1 MSLPTVED
9 FNVIFE
15 DSFQKDIKIRRNLKQ
30 FNKWNGLTL
39 KTKLKR
45 LKDNLEKNIQYLNYK
60 YMYDSEQIEKGIH
73 PQLGS
78 EEDYMTNV
86 DDDIFNHMV
95 KMRNKR
101 LKRQGKI
108 LVI

>member
-1 MSLPTVED
+1 
-9 FNVIFE
+9 
-15 DSFQKDIKIRRNLKQ
+15 
-30 FNKWNGLTL
+30 
-39 KTKLKR
+39 
-45 LKDNLEKNIQYLNYK
+45 
-60 YMYDSEQIEKGIH
+60 MYDSEQIEKGIH

-101 LKRQGKI
+101 LKKHGKVLTI
-108 LVI
+108 